1 MYCSITFAMHSFS
14 VCRYLHGIAQKRQ
27 DTLSELRV
35 VNHSMLGRPLSDDS
49 ILDRSTRI
57 SLTVRHVPKTF
68 KVKLKLK

>member
-1 MYCSITFAMHSFS
+1 MYCSIMSITHFFT
-14 VCRYLHGIAQKRQ
+14 VYRYLHGIAQRRQ
-27 DTLSELRV
+27 DIVSELRV
-35 VNHSMLGRPLSDDS
+35 VNHSRLGQPLSDDS